1 MPYINKAF
9 ADESIAKG
17 GTAIAEEK
25 IFRRMS
31 DTSTEQPFIDSTTG
45 KVDGTTN
52 RTSYLMNSLLSHKTR
67 RHGRW
72 TFPRFQ
78 RDIGTANFVAF
89 HERNSEVMDTDPNA
103 VPRQDDYDVWLG
115 TYTRSTTGSSGSNT
129 ATRIASTWTATSS
142 QRVRPRPTW
151 GCTSADSS
159 SRRPASTPERGYA

>member
-45 KVDGTTN
+45 KVDGITN

-78 RDIGTANFVAF
+78 QDIGTANFVAF

-103 VPRQDDYDVWLG
+103 EPRQDDYIVWLG
-115 TYTRSTTGSSGSNT
+115 TDTLDYWIKWKRH
-129 ATRIASTWTATSS
+129 AMRIASTWTATSS
-142 QRVRPRPTW
+142 QRIRPRPTW
-151 GCTSADSS
+151 GCTPADSS